1 VGREVTYSFD
11 DLASFDVVEMVTT
24 LTCVSNPV
32 GGNLISVGF
41 RTGYRVADLLAAARV
56 HANADMVL
64 STSIDGFTAGTP
76 VEVLTDGS
84 DALLAV
90 GLNGQPLPI
99 EHGYPARLVV
109 PGLYGYV
116 SATKW
121 SWNGKRAIT
130 VRATDNTGATQT
142 ADRVGTI
149 PDGATGWHTVNFTMA
164 EA

>member
-1 VGREVTYSFD
+1 MGREVTYN
-11 DLASFDVVEMVTT
+11 FDVVEMVTT

-32 GGNLISVGF
+32 GGTLISVGF

-56 HANADMVL
+56 QADADMVL

-99 EHGYPARLVV
+99 EHGYAAQLVE
-109 PGLYGYV
+109 PGLYGCV
-116 SATKW
+116 GHQMGRGTRNTPLRCAPPITPELPKLQIASAPFP
-121 SWNGKRAIT
+121 
-130 VRATDNTGATQT
+130 T
-142 ADRVGTI
+142 APPAGTR
-149 PDGATGWHTVNFTMA
+149 
-164 EA
+164 